1 MIASLTGIVSEIQG
15 RTVILDVGGVGYEVR
30 CSEGCLSTLVLGE
43 KAKLVV
49 YTEVREDAIVL
60 YGFADKMEKQA
71 FLLLLQV
78 KGVGAKSASDIIS
91 RVDKLDL
98 LRAIGAGNTALLQ
111 GVKGVGKKTAERIIV
126 ELKDKVSE
134 FAMEQAPS
142 AAKNVA
148 NANNVVYEE
157 ALQALL
163 ALGFPKKNA
172 EGALRAALEGTLP
185 GSLDSGQI
193 VKEALR
199 YI

>member
-43 KAKLVV
+43 KTKLVI

-134 FAMEQAPS
+134 FAMEQSPAG
-142 AAKNVA
+142 NVA
-148 NANNVVYEE
+148 SSNNAVYDE

-172 EGALRAALEGTLP
+172 DIALKAALEGTLP